1 MFMRK
6 LTVHS
11 DVMVKKLLACHY
23 NVCFHKQKLSFFL
36 RKYVNGKF
44 DASYFASSPRRC
56 IEWQQRPLRRSKIG
70 SNQSETMRSFCNCS
84 QYYSRTF
91 DGTVINYCGRT
102 LKCDT
107 SRTMWLG
114 NARRTTECRNY
125 SVAKIEKILLFSR
138 RNLMLIFLTFDFPLM
153 SIYLF

>member
-1 MFMRK
+1 
-6 LTVHS
+6 
-11 DVMVKKLLACHY
+11 
-23 NVCFHKQKLSFFL
+23 
-36 RKYVNGKF
+36 
-44 DASYFASSPRRC
+44 
-56 IEWQQRPLRRSKIG
+56 
-70 SNQSETMRSFCNCS
+70 MRSFCNCS

-138 RNLMLIFLTFDFPLM
+138 RNLMLIFFNFRFSIDEHLFILNVAFFPRRNNDVSTFHHHYNCYCWYRQFVDLKNSRKAIRNNFFV
-153 SIYLF
+153 IYALFCYPRPQILAIKISQHLS